1 MEQGGNSRQWIQ
13 LQQRSA
19 GGIEQG
25 DETDSLEM
33 HDESPEVVRE
43 NFSEQSGDFKKVFR
57 DFPGGPEIK
66 NSLDSPPNAENVGLI
81 PGQGAR
87 IPHAKNIKQ
96 EQYYNIVNKDFKKI
110 KKVLKNRQ
118 CSYDLMPQQGAVE
131 GS

>member
-25 DETDSLEM
+25 DETDSSEM
-33 HDESPEVVRE
+33 HDESPQVVRE
-43 NFSEQSGDFKKVFR
+43 NFSEQSGDLKKVFR

-81 PGQGAR
+81 SGQGAR

-96 EQYYNIVNKDFKKI
+96 EQYYNIFNKDLKKN
-110 KKVLKNRQ
+110 K
-118 CSYDLMPQQGAVE
+118 E
-131 GS
+131 GLEK